1 MKTAETFN
9 NDCLISFVL
18 NCAVGCGWMYV
29 APAFFP
35 LLFLSGKLSYSGE
48 DTAMSNVSCRWTMQ
62 QRTKI
67 RERYGIKGSTVNDC
81 CVAYWC
87 PCCSTVQNDKEV
99 VSRTK
104 GVIADGYMPQAG
116 MQVKPQ

>member
-1 MKTAETFN
+1 
-9 NDCLISFVL
+9 
-18 NCAVGCGWMYV
+18 
-29 APAFFP
+29 
-35 LLFLSGKLSYSGE
+35 
-48 DTAMSNVSCRWTMQ
+48 MSNVPCRWTMQ

-67 RERYGIKGSTVNDC
+67 RERYGIKGSTMNDC